1 MTKIAKEENKMYYRH
16 NLDYKY
22 PERSDEH
29 MLVLKR
35 TRELKLDKNYEYMP
49 RGFAFR
55 VKRALVAV
63 VLHLIVF
70 PLTHL
75 THGLRIHGKKNF
87 KKHKKEFKNGAI
99 TISNHVFMW
108 DYLCVLKAIRPHISY
123 FPAWKPNFESSFCPF
138 MRILGGMPIP
148 EDDIHAMISFKHA
161 MDEVVESGRWLHV
174 FPEGSLWYFYPDI
187 RPLKP
192 AVFQYAVKY
201 EKPLIPISM
210 SFRPRR
216 GWRKIFGK
224 GPFVDLHI
232 SEPIYAD
239 KSLPYG
245 EAVNELRARAYRI
258 MQEMNGIHPGDP
270 TYNEDQNIDNYRKT
284 MG

>member
-1 MTKIAKEENKMYYRH
+1 MYYRH
-16 NLDYKY
+16 DLNYTY
-22 PERSDEH
+22 PDRSDSH
-29 MLVLKR
+29 MLELKR
-35 TRELKLDKNYEYMP
+35 TRELPLDENYDYLP
-49 RGFAFR
+49 HGAWFR
-55 VKRALVAV
+55 IKRALVAAL
-63 VLHLIVF
+63 LHLIVF

-75 THGLRIHGKKNF
+75 THGLRIEGRKNLRA
-87 KKHKKEFKNGAI
+87 HKKELKNGAI

-123 FPAWKPNFESSFCPF
+123 FPAWKPNFESGFQSF

-148 EDDIHAMISFKHA
+148 ENDFRAMCAFKKG

-192 AVFQYAVKY
+192 AVFTYAVKY
-201 EKPLIPISM
+201 AKPLIPISM
-210 SFRPRR
+210 SFRPRK
-216 GWRKIFGK
+216 GFRKLFGK

-232 SEPIYAD
+232 AEPIYAD
-239 KSLPYG
+239 PSLPPRK
-245 EAVNELRARAYRI
+245 AADELRARAYRI

-270 TYNEDQNIDNYRKT
+270 TYNEDQSIEHYQKT
-284 MG
+284 M

>member
-1 MTKIAKEENKMYYRH
+1 MYYKH
-16 NLDYKY
+16 NLNYTY
-22 PERSDEH
+22 PDRSDAH

-35 TRELKLDKNYEYMP
+35 TRDVTLDENYQYMP
-49 RGFAFR
+49 RGFWFR
-55 VKRALVAV
+55 VKRALVAAA
-63 VLHLIVF
+63 LHLVVF

-75 THGLRIHGKKNF
+75 THGLRIYGRENLR
-87 KKHKKEFKNGAI
+87 KHKDELKNGAI

-123 FPAWKPNFESSFCPF
+123 FPAWKPNFESGFHAF

-148 EDDIHAMISFKHA
+148 EGDIHSMIAFKRG

-174 FPEGSLWYFYPDI
+174 FPEGSLWNFYPDI
-187 RPLKP
+187 RPLKL

-201 EKPLIPISM
+201 NKPLIPISM
-210 SFRPRR
+210 SFRPRKGFR
-216 GWRKIFGK
+216 RIFGK

-239 KSLPYG
+239 KSLSPR
-245 EAVNELRARAYRI
+245 EAAEDLRARAYHI
-258 MQEMNGIHPGDP
+258 MQVMNGINPGDP
-270 TYNEDQNIDNYRKT
+270 TYNVDQNIDNYKKT
-284 MG
+284 M